1 MIFFSKLKIKYRVRN
16 LKLKGKPKLKEWT
29 QPSGSTISAAP
40 VSQSGVIK
48 TCVSLTENRLVRFM
62 NSKLGCRGVLQ
73 QHSRS
78 YWGRLW
84 VVCQGGTICWQIGW
98 VRQKHFRRK
107 SECQNLDFMDEKN
120 HRHSSEN
127 RRSSRKVWMH
137 ILISVLCNIFIV
149 SSCSY
154 SAYFSGGRHS
164 MRLTLVFVMTWLM
177 RRSRAAGLTISSRET
192 RTNST
197 TATHG
202 ESHTKTWW
210 QDLNLSSWSW
220 RGKTVY
226 LSLDIRLST
235 GKMILNHRNGNK
247 VHSFY

>member
-1 MIFFSKLKIKYRVRN
+1 
-16 LKLKGKPKLKEWT
+16 
-29 QPSGSTISAAP
+29 
-40 VSQSGVIK
+40 
-48 TCVSLTENRLVRFM
+48 M
-62 NSKLGCRGVLQ
+62 NSKLVCRGVLQ

-127 RRSSRKVWMH
+127 RRSSRKVWIH
-137 ILISVLCNIFIV
+137 ILISFLCNIFIV
-149 SSCSY
+149 SCCTY

-177 RRSRAAGLTISSRET
+177 RRLRAVGLTISSRET

-235 GKMILNHRNGNK
+235 GKIMYSKTIEMHGNK
-247 VHSFY
+247 VHSF